1 MKTFKVSRRC
11 SASIAHRIYGHEGK
25 CKNFHGHN
33 YHFTLSLYSEMLN
46 PLGMVV
52 DFGDIKEI
60 FDKWISEHW
69 DHKTILYKEDSLAR
83 YYQRSTGTSDTI
95 KSQLSDALV
104 YVDWNPTAENMALYL
119 VSLVKDAL
127 WRKNL
132 LPSICTIE
140 VSVEETDG
148 NTASYAESVNS

>member
-1 MKTFKVSRRC
+1 MKTFKVSRTC

-52 DFGDIKEI
+52 DFGFIKEI
-60 FDKWISEHW
+60 FDKWISENW

-83 YYQRSTGTSDTI
+83 YFQRSTGTSDTI
-95 KSQLSDALV
+95 KTQLSDALV
-104 YVDWNPTAENMALYL
+104 YVDWNPTAENMAFQLFHT
-119 VSLVKDAL
+119 VKEQL
-127 WRKNL
+127 WKSNL
-132 LPSICTIE
+132 LPTISRIE

-148 NTASYAESVNS
+148 NTASYGESINR